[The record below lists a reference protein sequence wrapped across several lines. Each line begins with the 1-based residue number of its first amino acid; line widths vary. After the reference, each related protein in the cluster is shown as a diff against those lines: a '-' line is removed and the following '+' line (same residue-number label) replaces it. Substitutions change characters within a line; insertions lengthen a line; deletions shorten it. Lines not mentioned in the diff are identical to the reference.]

1 MLLQARACLRQAPRT
16 CRRLCEQ
23 AQRQTSREVS
33 RAGSNPFGHTATPSC
48 RLSCFWVASDGGLR
62 QTDERSSMAS
72 VQLVL
77 FVMSMKAIVVPIVF
91 HVGDVVDEL
100 SLAAPPQ

>member
-1 MLLQARACLRQAPRT
+1 
-16 CRRLCEQ
+16 
-23 AQRQTSREVS
+23 
-33 RAGSNPFGHTATPSC
+33 
-48 RLSCFWVASDGGLR
+48 
-62 QTDERSSMAS
+62 MAS

-100 SLAAPPQ
+100 SLAAPPPVVTPIPDKQHG